1 MTSFGC
7 TMVRVFSVGLLQP
20 VCYCMLS
27 SAGWSH
33 SRASHVAVTS
43 HVTCF
48 YYNFKTLVTSV
59 KFGMTQRRS
68 AWRHAEMARINQER
82 VPPKK
87 SLFTMMF
94 MSQFRHL
101 LMSLYPNQV
110 MHQCTS
116 RRATN
121 LLHVQAE
128 PVARGC
134 RIRIAVMIAEKP
146 NLVFLLLSG

>member
-1 MTSFGC
+1 
-7 TMVRVFSVGLLQP
+7 MVRVFSLGCCNLSVVACSALQAGHTAGHLMLL
-20 VCYCMLS
+20 
-27 SAGWSH
+27 SH
-33 SRASHVAVTS
+33 LMSH
-43 HVTCF
+43 TCF

-59 KFGMTQRRS
+59 KFGMTQRSS

-87 SLFTMMF
+87 SLFTSMF

-101 LMSLYPNQV
+101 LMSLYPDQV

-128 PVARGC
+128 PVAPGC